1 MKSTVLLVDDDPVDL
16 KALAL
21 LLDSWD
27 YDVLEARSGERALT
41 ALREQPVDL
50 VLSDVRMP
58 GMTGEDMVRAVGSE
72 FAGLP
77 VVLITGQGD
86 VRSAVTAMKLGAF
99 DYVVKPPDEEEFRL
113 TIERAIDYSRL
124 HRENAFLRA
133 EMAAGGKYGE
143 RLIGRSPTMLELFEM
158 INRVARS
165 DSTVLITGDTGTGK
179 ELVAQTIHYKSPRAR
194 RPFVAMNCA
203 AVNANLIE
211 SELFG
216 HEKGAFTG
224 AVSSRRGRFEEA
236 DGGTLLLDEIGETT
250 PDFQAKLLRVLQEG
264 IFERVGGNK
273 QIQVDVRVLASTNR
287 DLKAEIEEGNFRED
301 LFYRISV
308 IPINV
313 PPLRERRED
322 IALLAAHFLSL
333 YSERYGSPV
342 KSLSREAMDW
352 LVAQKWKG
360 NVRELQ
366 HALERAVV
374 LARGDVLEK
383 HDFRLT
389 MGATEQESD
398 RETLHNFVDART
410 REYVVRVLEEN
421 GWRKGKTAK
430 ILGVDRATLYRLLQR
445 LSIEET

>member
-27 YDVLEARSGERALT
+27 YDVVEARSGEDALT
-41 ALREQPVDL
+41 ALREQTVDL

-58 GMTGEDMVRAVGSE
+58 GMTGEDMVRAVGAE

-77 VVLITGQGD
+77 VVLITGKGD

-133 EMAAGGKYGE
+133 EMAAGGMYGE
-143 RLIGRSPTMLELFEM
+143 RLIGRSPAMMKLFE
-158 INRVARS
+158 IVNRVARS
-165 DSTVLITGDTGTGK
+165 DSTVLIMGETGTGK
-179 ELVAQTIHYKSPRAR
+179 ELIAQTIHYKSLRAQQ
-194 RPFVAMNCA
+194 PFVAMNCA
-203 AVNANLIE
+203 AVNPNLIE

-224 AVSSRRGRFEEA
+224 AVTSRRGRFEEA

-264 IFERVGGNK
+264 AFARVGGNR

-287 DLKAEIEEGNFRED
+287 DLKAEIGEGRFRED
-301 LFYRISV
+301 LFYRLSV
-308 IPINV
+308 IPVSV

-322 IALLAAHFLSL
+322 IPLLAGHFLSV
-333 YSERYGSPV
+333 YSERYGSGP
-342 KSLSREAMDW
+342 KSLSRGAMDW
-352 LVAQKWKG
+352 LAAQAWKG

-383 HDFRLT
+383 SDFLLT
-389 MGATEQESD
+389 VESRGSGTTEQ
-398 RETLHNFVDART
+398 TLHDFVDART
-410 REYVVRVLEEN
+410 REYVTRVLEEN
-421 GWRKGKTAK
+421 GWRKGKAAK
-430 ILGVDRATLYRLLQR
+430 TLGVDRATLYRLLQR
-445 LSIEET
+445 LSIEEK